1 MLGKLVRALVGGL
14 MLAGVVHVVTVLAI
28 PNAAKTDAVD
38 RIHRAAPPGRVGA
51 GAAPRRTQ
59 PPKHPRVVH
68 PAGPSDLSAGPVE
81 ISGTMPADVWTLTV
95 VTENGGVVSS
105 LERATTVNGQL
116 DLVVGGVAAIERLR
130 LAIAGS
136 GRDAIFVS
144 TPVDRGF
151 VLLRAYVSRG
161 ADREELSRQLTA
173 IDCSPV

>member
-38 RIHRAAPPGRVGA
+38 RIHRAAPAGRFSAVLADGSILPDLDPFFVH
-51 GAAPRRTQ
+51 AACPF
-59 PPKHPRVVH
+59 
-68 PAGPSDLSAGPVE
+68 DLSAGPVE